1 MVQMQRGV
9 SRTIWGLLCV
19 GLLILVGCSPQTT
32 SSGKTK
38 LVVWGMQYGEESKG
52 LEARVKEFER
62 RHPNIE
68 VSVLS
73 MGAGGMNPQKLMT
86 AIVGSVPPDVVQQ
99 DRFTIG
105 DWASRETF
113 VPLDSYLAR
122 DKDKPDGIRESDFF
136 HACWAEATYTNPLN
150 KSQGVYAIPY
160 STDDRALFYNKELFR
175 QNREVFAEKG
185 MLDEKGEPRPPKT
198 WEELEYLAPK
208 LTSKNPDGTYQRIGF
223 IPNYGNCFLYIY
235 SWAND
240 GQFMS
245 PDGRTCTMSAKP
257 NAEALEYMTRI
268 YDTLGGVTA
277 VSAFQSGFQANELDP
292 FLTGRVAMKIDGNW
306 VVNSIAR
313 YKPDL
318 DFAVAPAPVPA
329 ARLKREGRFKDVPDD
344 YVTWAGGFS
353 FVIPKGA
360 KHPEEAWEFM
370 KWMVSPDAALVDAAA
385 QKAYNLTK
393 ERAYVP
399 TIWANKRC
407 NEAVFAKFAPESPR
421 LRTAMD
427 TFSGLMNHARYRPV
441 TFVGQRLWD
450 EHVRAFDNATHHETT
465 GMTPQKALE
474 EGSKVVQRELDMVF
488 DSAQFKPLDNR
499 IGVTLGAI
507 AGVILLSLIVGM
519 AIRVSRLRRNS
530 RDEAVAGYFFVA
542 PWLVGF
548 VVLTA
553 GPILVSLFLSFCQYD
568 VLHPPK
574 YVGLNNFSDLLG
586 RDSYYLKTSL
596 KNALYIAA
604 IGIPLG
610 ITTSLAVAMLLNSKV
625 KGMSFYRTF
634 FYMPSIVPVVASA
647 LLWTWILNGDPNR
660 GLLNSVWKASLGQW
674 FGWGA
679 PGWFGAAEW
688 AKPGLILQGLWGAGS
703 GMILWLAGLQGI
715 SPQLY
720 EAADLDG
727 AGWLAKFRNVTLPM
741 LSPYIFFNLIMGT
754 IGALQEFERVYV
766 LAGGDPSAPIGPVD
780 SLLVPVYYLFKNAF
794 QYFKM
799 GYASALAWILFVLIL
814 LLTVVQ
820 LKLAPRWV
828 YYEGE
833 RK

>member
-1 MVQMQRGV
+1 MQRGTFGRLWAV
-9 SRTIWGLLCV
+9 IGLGLLA
-19 GLLILVGCSPQTT
+19 LAGCSPSST
-32 SSGKTK
+32 SSQKTK
-38 LVVWGMQYGEESKG
+38 LVVWGMQFGEESKG
-52 LEARVKEFER
+52 LEARVQEFER

-68 VSVLS
+68 VSILS

-86 AIVGSVPPDVVQQ
+86 AIVGNVPPDIVRQ

-105 DWASRETF
+105 DWASRDTF
-113 VPLDSYLAR
+113 VPLDSFIER
-122 DKDKPDGIRESDFF
+122 DKDKPDGIHEADFYP
-136 HACWAEATYTNPLN
+136 ACWAEANYTNPLTGE
-150 KSQGVYAIPY
+150 KGLFAIPY
-160 STDDRALFYNKELFR
+160 ETDDRALFYNKTFFKEHK
-175 QNREVFAEKG
+175 EVFAEKG
-185 MLDEKGEPRPPKT
+185 MLDEKGEPRPPRT
-198 WEELEYLAPK
+198 WEEMEYIAPK
-208 LTSKNPDGTYQRIGF
+208 LTTRNADGSFQRIGF

-235 SWAND
+235 SWANE
-240 GQFMS
+240 GAFMS
-245 PDGRTCTMSAKP
+245 KDGRTCIMNDKP
-257 NAEALEYMTRI
+257 NVEALEYMTRV
-268 YDTLGGVTA
+268 YDLLGGVNPVA
-277 VSAFQSGFQANELDP
+277 AFQSGFQANELDP
-292 FLTGRVAMKIDGNW
+292 FLTGKVAMKIDGNW

-329 ARLKREGRFKDVPDD
+329 ARLKREGRFKNTPDD
-344 YVTWAGGFS
+344 YVTWSGGFS
-353 FVIPKGA
+353 FAIPKGS

-370 KWMVSPDAALVDAAA
+370 KWMVSPEAAVIDSAA
-385 QKAYNLTK
+385 QKAYNQTK

-399 TIWANKRC
+399 TMWANKKC
-407 NEAVFAKFAPESPR
+407 NEAVLAKFSPESAR
-421 LRTAMD
+421 LSNAMN
-427 TFSGLMNHARYRPV
+427 TFNELMNHARFRPV

-450 EHVRAFDNATHHETT
+450 EHVRAFDNATHHTT
-465 GMTPQKALE
+465 SNMSAQQAMDAGTQI
-474 EGSKVVQRELDMVF
+474 VQRELDMVF
-488 DSAQFKPLDNR
+488 DGTKFQPLNPQIPIVLGG
-499 IGVTLGAI
+499 IGVAVVLGL
-507 AGVILLSLIVGM
+507 VVGM
-519 AIRVSRLRRNS
+519 GIRVARLRRNA
-530 RDEAVAGYFFVA
+530 RDEAIAGYFFVA
-542 PWLVGF
+542 PWLIGF

-574 YVGLNNFSDLLG
+574 YVGLNNFTDLLG

-596 KNALYIAA
+596 KNALYISV

-625 KGMSFYRTF
+625 SGMSFYRTF

-660 GLLNSVWKASLGQW
+660 GLLNSAWKATLGQW

-715 SPQLY
+715 SVQLY

-727 AGWLAKFRNVTLPM
+727 AGWWAKFRNVTLPM

-766 LAGGDPSAPIGPVD
+766 LAGGDPSVPVGPVD
-780 SLLVPVYYLFKNAF
+780 SMLMPVYYLFKNAF

-814 LLTVVQ
+814 LLTGAQ